1 MLFRSDSTYNPTIY
15 FVVSLL
21 ALLVNVAV
29 LVYMLYKMRKTRRN
43 PYAGE
48 LYTDLAEYVKISE
61 LAEPKRSIA

>member
-29 LVYMLYKMRKTRRN
+29 LVYMLYKMRKT
-43 PYAGE
+43 P
-48 LYTDLAEYVKISE
+48 
-61 LAEPKRSIA
+61 PQSICR